1 VHVVAQGENLY
12 RIALHYGVDWEDIA
26 RANGIDDPRELEVGM
41 RLQIPGARSGPPAR
55 PLARPRDDDAS
66 ALGFSW
72 PVEGGTVTSGFGWR
86 RGRLH
91 DGIDISV
98 PRGTPI
104 YVVAPGRVIFS
115 GRIGDYGNI
124 IVVRH
129 DARHDTVYAHNRRNL
144 VRKGEVVVRGEEIA
158 EVGST
163 GNATGPHVHFEVRL
177 DQTPRDP
184 MRYLP

>member
-1 VHVVAQGENLY
+1 
-12 RIALHYGVDWEDIA
+12 
-26 RANGIDDPRELEVGM
+26 
-41 RLQIPGARSGPPAR
+41 
-55 PLARPRDDDAS
+55 
-66 ALGFSW
+66 
-72 PVEGGTVTSGFGWR
+72 
-86 RGRLH
+86 LH